1 MGRHGWTDEEHC
13 SERIQICPLIHK
25 RDKARKQGV
34 IRKFKWIEKSKLRHV
49 QLIESKYQE

>member
-34 IRKFKWIEKSKLRHV
+34 IRKFK
-49 QLIESKYQE
+49 